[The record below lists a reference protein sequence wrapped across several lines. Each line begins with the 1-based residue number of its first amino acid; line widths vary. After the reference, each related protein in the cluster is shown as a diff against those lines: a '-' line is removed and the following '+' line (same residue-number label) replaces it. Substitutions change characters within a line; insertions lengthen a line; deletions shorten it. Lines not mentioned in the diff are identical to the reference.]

1 MRDARHGDRGSR
13 EPQLDAEGSPLTS
26 ARTKPHARSQAQR
39 RAQSK
44 LTPDQQWARDIAK
57 LLLASCHPKQRA
69 FVEDPHRR
77 VAALVGRGGGK
88 TTAWKARALI
98 KLTSIARARL
108 RYVAL
113 SRPDAEE
120 LLWEP
125 LKFTIEELSNAGI
138 PNLVIGKDVFFSEV
152 KLRLTIARTGGELQ
166 LVGADDKK
174 EISKLRGK
182 PFHEVGL
189 DEAASHDPLRVDD
202 LLFRAV
208 GPRLG
213 DYRGAFVMF
222 GTPGPRLQGEFYKAT
237 CPGGTIDG
245 VLMHR
250 PYERRND
257 PEFAGWQGWSS
268 HAWALTDPDAQKIP
282 QLANVWSEAL
292 ITKDEQRWSDNH
304 PTWRREYLGEWAADN
319 TENIYQY
326 RAFFEGQRWNSW
338 TPEIDGTTGFAK
350 LPDGFK
356 DWHFG
361 YGADMGS
368 KDPFALNVFAFSP
381 SDTSRTL
388 YHVYSFG
395 RTQMYARA
403 IAKLLIGEEAVV
415 KTLRGEQVNEKEWK
429 GAFAVTGWPAAFVA
443 DLAHLGEAVIL
454 ELGNVYGIRIKA
466 AEKKGKHATIE
477 GANGD
482 LADGRIK
489 VIAGS
494 ELEKQLETLQWKKD
508 EYDQVKEG
516 KGDRNDHAD
525 SFIYVRREIVSL
537 FAAGV
542 VVAPSKPAEPV
553 YTDPMQLGSGETG
566 EYDSLLSDAD
576 FGDNWGNT

>member
-1 MRDARHGDRGSR
+1 MTDR
-13 EPQLDAEGSPLTS
+13 A
-26 ARTKPHARSQAQR
+26 KPHARTAAQR

-44 LTPDQQWARDIAK
+44 LAIGDDWARSIAE
-57 LLLASCHPKQRA
+57 LLLAHCHPKQRA
-69 FVEDPHRR
+69 FVADPHRR
-77 VAALVGRGGGK
+77 VSALVGRGGGK

-98 KLTSIARARL
+98 KLTRIPRARL
-108 RYVAL
+108 RYIAL

-125 LKFTIEELSNAGI
+125 LKFTIEELHNAGI
-138 PNLVIGKDVFFSEV
+138 EHLEIGKDVFFNET

-189 DEAASHDPLRVDD
+189 DEAASHEPLRVDD

-245 VLMHR
+245 VKMHV
-250 PYERRND
+250 PYEERDR
-257 PEFAGWQGWSS
+257 PEHEGWTGWSS
-268 HAWALTDPDAQKIP
+268 HAWNLADPEAQKIP
-282 QLANVWSEAL
+282 QLANVWAEAQ
-292 ITKDEQRWSDNH
+292 ITKRDQGWSDDN
-304 PTWRREYLGEWAADN
+304 PVWRREYLGQWAADN

-326 RAFFEGQRWNSW
+326 RAFVDGKRWNSW
-338 TPEIDGTTGFAK
+338 EPVIDRETGFAR
-350 LPDGFK
+350 LPDTFR
-356 DWHFG
+356 DWHYG

-395 RTQMYARA
+395 RTQMYAKT
-403 IAKLLIGEEAVV
+403 IATLLIGEDAVARMLKGEDV
-415 KTLRGEQVNEKEWK
+415 REKDWRGP
-429 GAFAVTGWPAAFVA
+429 FAVTGWPAAFVA

-454 ELGNVYGIRIKA
+454 ELANVYGIRVKA

-482 LADGRIK
+482 LVDGRIK
-489 VIAGS
+489 VMAGS
-494 ELEKQLETLQWKKD
+494 ELERQLESLQWKKD

-525 SFIYVRREIVSL
+525 SFIYVRREIISL
-537 FAAGV
+537 FASGV
-542 VVAPSKPAEPV
+542 VVSSAKPAEPV
-553 YTDPMQLGSGETG
+553 YRDPQQLDDSQAGGEGEFDNMLSGVE
-566 EYDSLLSDAD
+566 D
-576 FGDNWGNT
+576 WGG